1 MNTMTIIT
9 CVILGIICAF
19 LHKNKGYS
27 LILGFCWGFFFL
39 IIGLI
44 VVLLETDKAERD
56 ANKKE
61 LSMLQ
66 WLGIFLG
73 IGIAGII
80 ILCLIINII

>member
-1 MNTMTIIT
+1 MTIIT

-56 ANKKE
+56 ANMANKKE

-80 ILCLIINII
+80 ILCLIINNI